1 MKAADVADT
10 KRVNRD
16 FYAASAAESL
26 FTEIERLIQAS
37 RPNDSAEPA
46 LDRGGQVR
54 RTNGRIKSLLQQS
67 PASAASENPTADHA
81 SMSPPHKIDFRSCF
95 DNHAITVT
103 VHLICRW
110 RSAIECTVTVIPMD
124 ALKEFDE
131 RYLPLAQ

>member
-1 MKAADVADT
+1 MPLHYALGAMKAAAVADT

-54 RTNGRIKSLLQQS
+54 RTIAEIKSLLQQS
-67 PASAASENPTADHA
+67 PASAAHRDPTADHA
-81 SMSPPHKIDFRSCF
+81 SMSPPIKLIRSCF
-95 DNHAITVT
+95 
-103 VHLICRW
+103 
-110 RSAIECTVTVIPMD
+110 
-124 ALKEFDE
+124 
-131 RYLPLAQ
+131 